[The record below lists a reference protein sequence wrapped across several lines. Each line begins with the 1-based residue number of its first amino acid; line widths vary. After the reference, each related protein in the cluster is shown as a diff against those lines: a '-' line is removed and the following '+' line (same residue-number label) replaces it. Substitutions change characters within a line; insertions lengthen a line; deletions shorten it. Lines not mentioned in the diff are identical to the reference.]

1 MKIRSHKELIV
12 FKSSFELAL
21 QIHHL
26 SKEFPPEEK
35 FSLTDQVRRSSR
47 SVSTNIAEAFRKR
60 RYPKSFI
67 SKLSDSEGEAAE
79 TQVWLSFAVAF
90 GYLDERT
97 VQELDEKYEQLEK
110 QIITM
115 IMSPEKWS
123 T

>member
-1 MKIRSHKELIV
+1 ML
-12 FKSSFELAL
+12 
-21 QIHHL
+21 
-26 SKEFPPEEK
+26 
-35 FSLTDQVRRSSR
+35 LT
-47 SVSTNIAEAFRKR
+47 N
-60 RYPKSFI
+60 P
-67 SKLSDSEGEAAE
+67 AE

-90 GYLDERT
+90 GYFDERT

>member
-12 FKSSFELAL
+12 FKNSFELAL
-21 QIHHL
+21 QIHQL
-26 SKEFPPEEK
+26 SQKFPSEEK
-35 FSLTDQVRRSSR
+35 YSLTDQIRRSSR
-47 SVSTNIAEAFRKR
+47 SVATNIAEAFRKR

-67 SKLSDSEGEAAE
+67 AKLSDSEGEAAE
-79 TQVWLSFAVAF
+79 TQVWLSFATAF
-90 GYLDERT
+90 GYLDENI
-97 VQELDEKYEQLEK
+97 VLEFDEKYEQLEK